1 MSRPSILYGCTEK
14 NGKLVCAK
22 LYKEA
27 NGSYYMCLDY
37 EYEAKDGKHLLR
49 IPKVEFPFYTTCL
62 PVIRCRESID
72 TVSGG
77 YHIPNMEYS
86 IESKR
91 EVCALPS
98 TTKNPKT
105 GILSK
110 DTCMTNY
117 LTEPTTKKM
126 TIGEIEK
133 ALGYKIEIVNKKE
146 D

>member
-1 MSRPSILYGCTEK
+1 MSKMSILYGCTEK
-14 NGKLVCAK
+14 NGKLIRAK
-22 LYKEA
+22 LYKESD
-27 NGSYYMCLDY
+27 GSYYMCLDY
-37 EYEAKDGKHLLR
+37 EYEGKDGKHLLR

-62 PVIRCRESID
+62 PIIRCRETID
-72 TVSGG
+72 TSDGFN
-77 YHIPNMEYS
+77 IPNTEYS

-91 EVCALPS
+91 EVHAWPS
-98 TTKNPKT
+98 TTKDPKT
-105 GILSK
+105 GILCK

-117 LTEPTTKKM
+117 LTEPAVKKM

>member
-1 MSRPSILYGCTEK
+1 MSKMRILYGCTEK

-22 LYKEA
+22 LYKESD
-27 NGSYYMCLDY
+27 GSYYMCLDY

-49 IPKVEFPFYTTCL
+49 IPKVEFPFYTASL
-62 PVIRCRESID
+62 PIIRCRETID
-72 TVSGG
+72 TSDCFS
-77 YHIPNMEYS
+77 IPSMEYG

-91 EVCALPS
+91 EVRARPG
-98 TTKNPKT
+98 TTKDPKT
-105 GILSK
+105 GILCK
-110 DTCMTNY
+110 DTCITNY
-117 LTEPTTKKM
+117 LTEPAVKKM